1 MLRLLLAI
9 FLQLGLQNLA
19 VSDENLWEVVK
30 ESSVASIQT
39 NYSGIISTTD
49 ENKNIQST
57 RVIHVNLKGE
67 EFLKIEK
74 IDGAPNLLL
83 MHQTD
88 AVIYDNDKDKILIQK
103 KQNAKL
109 FPNIF
114 PSNLNR
120 LKENYDILSG
130 GKIRVADRL
139 TQLLVFTPKDE
150 YRYFYHLWID
160 DETSLPLKMVITDNN
175 KKTIEN
181 IAFGNIEFL
190 SNEDISWFRPKFDP
204 SKKYSINENKAVVE
218 QGKKVW
224 SISEAPPGF
233 EEVSYQTKRYVGL
246 NTFAHQFIYSDGLS
260 FISIFIHPV
269 PKKQKPQVGIS
280 RRGSS
285 NIVAEYKKGY
295 QILAVGSVPADTLQ
309 SFADK
314 VDLNQ

>member
-1 MLRLLLAI
+1 MLRFLFLLFVSFSGMAASESDLWEKIKQASLAS
-9 FLQLGLQNLA
+9 QNLC
-19 VSDENLWEVVK
+19 
-30 ESSVASIQT
+30 
-39 NYSGIISTTD
+39 YSGILNTVDEKQDIS
-49 ENKNIQST
+49 ST

-160 DETSLPLKMVITDNN
+160 DETSLPLKMVISDNN

-218 QGKKVW
+218 Q
-224 SISEAPPGF
+224 
-233 EEVSYQTKRYVGL
+233 
-246 NTFAHQFIYSDGLS
+246 
-260 FISIFIHPV
+260 
-269 PKKQKPQVGIS
+269 
-280 RRGSS
+280 
-285 NIVAEYKKGY
+285 
-295 QILAVGSVPADTLQ
+295 
-309 SFADK
+309 
-314 VDLNQ
+314 